1 MSTGE
6 PELATP
12 ARTLAPGRLAHA
24 AGVIAASTLASRG
37 LGLIR
42 DIFIAAL
49 FGATS
54 AKSAF
59 VIAYAIPF
67 FAQRLFLGGILS
79 IVFIPAITDVLS
91 RGDADETRRVVT
103 STLNMALLIGVA
115 LVVLGTLAAPL
126 LVPLAAPGYLRTNPA
141 VLTSAIGLTR
151 VMFVSMAF
159 LALSGFVT
167 GYLNAHHRFT
177 VPALAPIVFN
187 LVIIAGVSTAGFVRR
202 YPGAA
207 SGTSS

>member
-12 ARTLAPGRLAHA
+12 HRALAPARLARA

-91 RGDADETRRVVT
+91 RGDEEETRRVVT

-141 VLTSAIGLTR
+141 VLTPAMMTR
-151 VMFVSMAF
+151 LKTMGAR
-159 LALSGFVT
+159 AG
-167 GYLNAHHRFT
+167 T
-177 VPALAPIVFN
+177 VN
-187 LVIIAGVSTAGFVRR
+187 R
-202 YPGAA
+202 
-207 SGTSS
+207 